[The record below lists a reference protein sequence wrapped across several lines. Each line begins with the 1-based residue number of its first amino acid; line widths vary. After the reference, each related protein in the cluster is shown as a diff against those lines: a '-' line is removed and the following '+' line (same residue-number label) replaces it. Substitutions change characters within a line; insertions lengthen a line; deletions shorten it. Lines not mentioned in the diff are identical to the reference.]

1 MILLDGKS
9 TSQQIK
15 AELKA
20 ETDALRSAGKRIP
33 HLAAV
38 LVGNNGA
45 SETYVAA
52 KIKACEEVG
61 FISTLHRFDEHISQ
75 QELLDTIAR
84 MNADESLDGFI
95 VQLPLPSHIS
105 EEAVLEAVDPRK
117 DVDGFHPQNVGR
129 LALGLPTFVS
139 ATPAGIMDLLARY
152 KIETSGKHCVVI
164 GRSNIVGTPV
174 SLLMSRNT
182 NPGNATVTLCHSR
195 TKNLEEITRS
205 ADIVIAALGKPE
217 FIKGDWIK
225 EGAVVVDV
233 GITRVADE
241 TKKSGFRLAG
251 DVHFESV
258 APKCAYITPVPGG
271 VGPMTIVSLMKNTLK
286 SYKGE
291 VYPK

>member
-15 AELKA
+15 TELKA
-20 ETDALRSAGKRIP
+20 ETDALRAAGKRIP

-84 MNADESLDGFI
+84 MNADETLDGFI

-152 KIETSGKHCVVI
+152 EIETSGKHCVVI

-217 FIKGDWIK
+217 FVKGHWIK

>member
-117 DVDGFHPQNVGR
+117 DVDGFHPQNAGR

-152 KIETSGKHCVVI
+152 EIETSGKHCVVI

-217 FIKGDWIK
+217 FVKGHWIK

>member
-1 MILLDGKS
+1 MILLDGKA

-15 AELKA
+15 AELKQQ
-20 ETDALRSAGKRIP
+20 TDALIASGKRTP

-84 MNADESLDGFI
+84 MNADETLDGFI

-152 KIETSGKHCVVI
+152 EIETSGKHCVVI

-225 EGAVVVDV
+225 DGAVVVDV